1 MKGGLKPVGK
11 KSPSW
16 QILYTLP
23 EAESGT
29 MTLPS
34 ARLPRSDRTLTGPGY
49 LFAQRPASS

>member
-1 MKGGLKPVGK
+1 MGK